1 MKNLFRIFIL
11 LVAVIGM
18 SGCGQPGNERTDG
31 QGAIQETK
39 QNDGYRIVYINNDG
53 TEEIEKIEAQN
64 DTDAV
69 RQYTKKVTSIV
80 FKNLD
85 KEDPPY
91 KDIFVLSPSGEKLNK
106 NKSLM
111 NAAAGN
117 IKKMADEADDMSRK
131 LEMVL
136 KLTEDYE
143 KAIASGNMKKA
154 DSIKVELDKIEV
166 K

>member
-1 MKNLFRIFIL
+1 MKNLSRIFIL

-18 SGCGQPGNERTDG
+18 SGCGPSGNEQTDG
-31 QGAIQETK
+31 QANIQETK

-53 TEEIEKIEAQN
+53 TEEIEKIEALN

-91 KDIFVLSPSGEKLNK
+91 KEISVLSPSGEELNK
-106 NKSLM
+106 NKALM
-111 NAAAGN
+111 KAAAGN

-143 KAIASGNMKKA
+143 KAIAAGNMKKA
-154 DSIKVELDKIEV
+154 DSIKEELDKIEV
-166 K
+166 N